1 MDIETPSDAI
11 SDKRRLRIAFTTAFS
26 FALLLWV
33 SKLVEYFSGVDFI
46 QFGIYPRHAV
56 GLVGILCAPFIHASV
71 SHLFANTPPII
82 VIGTMLLYGYPRAS
96 KVFLPIVYLGSG
108 IAVWLFARESYH
120 IGASGLAFGML
131 FFVFTVGVL
140 RWERRTIAIS
150 LLVFFLYGGMISGIV
165 PGASE
170 ISFES
175 HLSGALIGML
185 LAFLLRNRDP
195 ESSPKQYSWEDEEA
209 ESDEYDRPDQQ

>member
-1 MDIETPSDAI
+1 MDIENPPETI
-11 SDKRRLRIAFTTAFS
+11 SDTRRLGIAFSVALS

-33 SKLVEYFSGVDFI
+33 LKLIEYIGGVDFA
-46 QFGIYPRHAV
+46 QFGIFPRHV
-56 GLVGILCAPFIHASV
+56 GGLVGILCAPFIHASV

-96 KVFLPIVYLGSG
+96 RVFLPVLYLGSG
-108 IAVWLFARESYH
+108 IAVWLFGREAYH

-131 FFVFTVGVL
+131 FFVLTVGVI
-140 RWERRTIAIS
+140 RWQRRTIAIS
-150 LLVFFLYGGMISGIV
+150 LVIFFLYGGMISGIV

-175 HLSGALIGML
+175 HLSGGLFGILM
-185 LAFLLRNRDP
+185 AFLLRNRDP
-195 ESSPKQYSWEDEEA
+195 DSSRKRYSWENEET
-209 ESDEYDRPDQQ
+209 ESDWPDQH